1 MLKMVL
7 TASAV
12 ARAKPD
18 PEVRGNPT
26 FYWDAKLGGFDQG
39 FRRKLHA
46 GGPEIKTICEMLRE
60 TAQATVY
67 VSHTSSK
74 KQIHNCRKH
83 GGSDVFVMPWHGAG
97 LDLTQ
102 ESIANNELVP
112 LMPLGYKRVYFRE
125 IIAVI
130 AIANDNELP
139 FSLFNSSAQGAAV
152 PSGDGVHHPS
162 AMKFGNLGGT
172 VSGTV
177 I

>member
-1 MLKMVL
+1 
-7 TASAV
+7 
-12 ARAKPD
+12 
-18 PEVRGNPT
+18 
-26 FYWDAKLGGFDQG
+26 
-39 FRRKLHA
+39 
-46 GGPEIKTICEMLRE
+46 MLRE

-74 KQIHNCRKH
+74 KQIHNCREH
-83 GGSDVFVMPWHGAG
+83 GGSDILMMPWHGAG

-139 FSLFNSSAQGAAV
+139 FSFFNSSAQGAAV

-162 AMKFGNLGGT
+162 AMEFGNLGGT

>member
-1 MLKMVL
+1 
-7 TASAV
+7 
-12 ARAKPD
+12 
-18 PEVRGNPT
+18 
-26 FYWDAKLGGFDQG
+26 
-39 FRRKLHA
+39 
-46 GGPEIKTICEMLRE
+46 MLRE

-83 GGSDVFVMPWHGAG
+83 GGSDVFVMPRHGAG

-139 FSLFNSSAQGAAV
+139 FSFFNSSAQGAAV
-152 PSGDGVHHPS
+152 PSGDRCAGWCWLAHRKPTKIVDNFWAIS
-162 AMKFGNLGGT
+162 VQSSDILGT
-172 VSGTV
+172 R
-177 I
+177 